1 MSDSIDPRPQRSPT
15 PASVESVADP
25 IPAKAIAPVPA
36 VRAPAP
42 NFTPAKN
49 AALPTVKP
57 REEIDGLEKPVYGDK
72 AGEYRW
78 MERGRFDA
86 WIHVGIAFLYQ
97 ILIVGGAIGG
107 GAAAIVSKVTDSDGD
122 AALYTLLIVG
132 GIVGITGAYFTFRD
146 RWRVNEAFSSRFCS
160 GLANL
165 SIMYV
170 PFVAFIYGNY
180 RAIQKF
186 RGK

>member
-1 MSDSIDPRPQRSPT
+1 MSDSIDPRPQRAPT
-15 PASVESVADP
+15 PVESTPVADP

-36 VRAPAP
+36 VRTPAP
-42 NFTPAKN
+42 SFTPAKN
-49 AALPTVKP
+49 AAPPTVKP
-57 REEIDGLEKPVYGDK
+57 REEIDGLEKAVYGDK
-72 AGEYRW
+72 AGEHRW
-78 MERGRFDA
+78 MGRGRFDA

-97 ILIVGGAIGG
+97 IAMIGAIVGGGT
-107 GAAAIVSKVTDSDGD
+107 AAIVAKVTNSDGD
-122 AALYTLLIVG
+122 APLYTLLIAG
-132 GIVGITGAYFTFRD
+132 GMAGLAGAFFTFRD

-170 PFVAFIYGNY
+170 PFVAFVYANY
-180 RAIQKF
+180 RAVQKF